1 MKNNKPVAI
10 WITIPFRFKLAEKRE
25 GKDANRTQPGY
36 NLIGMTWS
44 ILEAKMPGDER
55 EQSVQPSAYLIDGSA
70 FVHLPGVL
78 KGEHRGTLLQS
89 DRNRT
94 LAFTKTTVSDDG
106 NTGVVILK
114 AEGEKKSVVTWHT
127 VTWEKGK
134 DGVWKIALW
143 HASK

>member
-1 MKNNKPVAI
+1 
-10 WITIPFRFKLAEKRE
+10 
-25 GKDANRTQPGY
+25 
-36 NLIGMTWS
+36 MTWS